1 MNFNDFVGN
10 HEVKAQLQELFEENK
25 VFHAILIEGEKG
37 LGKKTL
43 ANINAHPAVCSRPK
57 MGVACEE
64 CSD

>member
-37 LGKKTL
+37 LGKKT
-43 ANINAHPAVCSRPK
+43 
-57 MGVACEE
+57 
-64 CSD
+64 